1 MTVRIVASSLHYQRK
16 QLEALLSL
24 RAVKRYN
31 FETGVVV
38 RKPKENKQ
46 IMD

>member
-1 MTVRIVASSLHYQRK
+1 MTVRIAASSLHHQRQ

-24 RAVKRYN
+24 RAAKRYN
-31 FETGVVV
+31 FEKGVVV